1 MAVHMDYGL
10 WTMEGPRA
18 SAHAPHRS
26 SPSSPICRGE
36 AKRVRRIG
44 MRRFGSTSAKMPEC
58 SRWDLLAWE
67 ICVWHTGLVEGE

>member
-18 SAHAPHRS
+18 AHAPRRS
-26 SPSSPICRGE
+26 SPPSPICRGE

-44 MRRFGSTSAKMPEC
+44 MRRFGSTSAKMHSGMQPMGSPC
-58 SRWDLLAWE
+58 LGNMRVAYR
-67 ICVWHTGLVEGE
+67 VGGR